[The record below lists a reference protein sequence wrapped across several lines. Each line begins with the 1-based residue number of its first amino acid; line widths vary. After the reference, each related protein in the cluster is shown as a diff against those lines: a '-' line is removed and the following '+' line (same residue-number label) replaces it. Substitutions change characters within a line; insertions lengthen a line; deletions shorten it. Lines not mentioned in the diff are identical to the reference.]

1 LRKKE
6 SLKEVDNMEL
16 AEMPNIGKEV
26 SKKLIAVGIDT
37 PEKLIS
43 LGSKEAF
50 IRIRTIDDT
59 ACFSML
65 QGLEGAIQG
74 VRWHHLQKTVKADL
88 KEFFDSFK

>member
-1 LRKKE
+1 
-6 SLKEVDNMEL
+6 MEL
-16 AEMPNIGKEV
+16 TEMPNIGKEV

-50 IRIRTIDDT
+50 IRIKTIDDT

-74 VRWHHLQKTVKADL
+74 VRWYHLPDSKKKDL
-88 KEFFDSFK
+88 KEFLNHLSRLISEI

>member
-1 LRKKE
+1 
-6 SLKEVDNMEL
+6 
-16 AEMPNIGKEV
+16 
-26 SKKLIAVGIDT
+26 LI
-37 PEKLIS
+37 E

-50 IRIRTIDDT
+50 IRIKTIDDG

-74 VRWHHLQKTVKADL
+74 IRWHHLPRTVKADL

>member
-1 LRKKE
+1 MGLT
-6 SLKEVDNMEL
+6 
-16 AEMPNIGKEV
+16 EMPNIGKEV
-26 SKKLIAVGIDT
+26 SKKLMAVGIDT

-50 IRIRTIDDT
+50 IRIKTIDDT

-74 VRWHHLQKTVKADL
+74 IRWHHLPEPIKRDL
-88 KEFFDSFK
+88 KQFFDSLK

>member
-1 LRKKE
+1 
-6 SLKEVDNMEL
+6 MEL
-16 AEMPNIGKEV
+16 IEMPNIGKEV

-37 PEKLIS
+37 PEKLME

-50 IRIRTIDDT
+50 MRIRTIDDT

-74 VRWHHLQKTVKADL
+74 VRWHHLSGSVKKDL
-88 KEFFDSFK
+88 KEFFDSLK

>member
-1 LRKKE
+1 MNLE
-6 SLKEVDNMEL
+6 
-16 AEMPNIGKEV
+16 EMPNIGKVV
-26 SKKLIAVGIDT
+26 SKKLISVGIET
-37 PEKLIS
+37 PEKLKE

-74 VRWHHLQKTVKADL
+74 VRWHMLPESTKKDL
-88 KEFFDSFK
+88 KAFFDSFR

>member
-1 LRKKE
+1 LN
-6 SLKEVDNMEL
+6 LD
-16 AEMPNIGKEV
+16 EMPNIGKVV
-26 SKKLIAVGIDT
+26 SKKLISVGIDT
-37 PEKLIS
+37 PEKLRE

-50 IRIRTIDDT
+50 IRLRAIDDS

-74 VRWHHLQKTVKADL
+74 IRWHNLPESKKKDL